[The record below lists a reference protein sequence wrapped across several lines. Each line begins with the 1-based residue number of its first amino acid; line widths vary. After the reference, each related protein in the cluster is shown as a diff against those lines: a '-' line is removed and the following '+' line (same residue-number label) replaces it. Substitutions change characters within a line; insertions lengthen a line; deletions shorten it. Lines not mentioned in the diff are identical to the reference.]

1 MDLNGIS
8 CGGYRVGKNE
18 VAFSLFD
25 TELSEVTALDKVKL
39 TLTISDNDTMI
50 FDGYQIVSVDVN
62 PDAIRATFAKKLD
75 DATAKS
81 INALEENYQTLRT
94 MVVSNNDI
102 STSKFT
108 SVQNVLAPI
117 IMREN
122 ITDKEALDFQ
132 EFYPSWQ
139 VGFDYKKDW
148 IIQYDGSL
156 YRIGQDHTS
165 QEQWIPGSEGTT
177 ALYSKIS
184 ISEEGYETWKEW
196 DGVSGTYSK
205 DQIVIDPTN
214 SNLYKSKLDN
224 NVWGPPSQQ
233 PDYWTPYIEA

>member
-1 MDLNGIS
+1 MDLNGIP
-8 CGGYRVGKNE
+8 CGGYRVGKNK
-18 VAFSLFD
+18 VTFSLYD

-50 FDGYQIVSVDVN
+50 FDGYQIISFDTN
-62 PDAIRATFAKKLD
+62 PDAISVTFAKKLD

-94 MVVSNNDI
+94 MVVANNDI
-102 STSKFT
+102 STSL
-108 SVQNVLAPI
+108 QNIIAPI
-117 IMREN
+117 VMREN
-122 ITDKEALDFQ
+122 LTDKEALDVKD
-132 EFYPSWQ
+132 FYPSWQ

-165 QEQWIPGSEGTT
+165 QAQWIPGSEGTT

-184 ISEEGYETWKEW
+184 ISEEGYEVWKEW
-196 DGVSGTYSK
+196 DGVSGSYKSG
-205 DQIVIDPTN
+205 QIVEDPNDNQLYISKID
-214 SNLYKSKLDN
+214 S
-224 NVWGPPSQQ
+224 NVWGPPSEQ
-233 PDYWTPYIEA
+233 PNYWELYVES

>member
-1 MDLNGIS
+1 MDLNGIP
-8 CGGYRVGKNE
+8 CGGYRVGKNK
-18 VAFSLFD
+18 VTFSLYD
-25 TELSEVTALDKVKL
+25 TELSEVTALNKVKL

-50 FDGYQIVSVDVN
+50 FDGYQIVSFDVN
-62 PDAIRATFAKKLD
+62 PDSISVTFAKKLD

-81 INALEENYQTLRT
+81 INALEENYQALHN

-108 SVQNVLAPI
+108 SVQNVIAPI

-122 ITDKEALDFQ
+122 ITDKEALNFQ

-139 VGFDYKKDW
+139 VGFDYKKGW

-165 QEQWIPGSEGTT
+165 QAQWTPGSEGTT

-184 ISEEGYETWKEW
+184 ISEEGYEVWKEW
-196 DGVSGTYSK
+196 DGVSGSYESG
-205 DQIVIDPTN
+205 QIVEDPNDNQLYISKID
-214 SNLYKSKLDN
+214 S
-224 NVWGPPSQQ
+224 NVWGPPSEQ
-233 PDYWTPYIEA
+233 PNYWELYVES

>member
-18 VAFSLFD
+18 VTFSLYD
-25 TELSEVTALDKVKL
+25 TELSEVTALNKVKL

-50 FDGYQIVSVDVN
+50 FDGYQIVSFDVH
-62 PDAIRATFAKKLD
+62 PDSIGVTFAKKLD

-81 INALEENYQTLRT
+81 INALEENYQALHN

-102 STSKFT
+102 FTSKFA
-108 SVQNVLAPI
+108 SVQNIIAPI
-117 IMREN
+117 IMREHL
-122 ITDKEALDFQ
+122 TDKEALDFQ

-139 VGFDYKKDW
+139 VGIDYKKDW

-165 QEQWIPGSEGTT
+165 QAQWIPGSEGTT

-184 ISEEGYETWKEW
+184 ISEEGYEVWKEW
-196 DGVSGTYSK
+196 DGVSGSYESG
-205 DQIVIDPTN
+205 QIVEDPNDNQLYISKID
-214 SNLYKSKLDN
+214 S
-224 NVWGPPSQQ
+224 NVWGPPSEQ
-233 PDYWTPYIEA
+233 PTYWELYVES

>member
-8 CGGYRVGKNE
+8 CGGYRVGKNK
-18 VAFSLFD
+18 VTFSLYD
-25 TELSEVTALDKVKL
+25 TELSEVTALNKVKL

-50 FDGYQIVSVDVN
+50 FDGYQIVSFDVN
-62 PDAIRATFAKKLD
+62 PDSISVTFAKKLD

-81 INALEENYQTLRT
+81 INALEENYQALHN

-108 SVQNVLAPI
+108 SVQNVIAPI

-122 ITDKEALDFQ
+122 ITDKEALNFQ

-139 VGFDYKKDW
+139 VGFDYKKGW

-165 QEQWIPGSEGTT
+165 QAQWTPGSEGTT

-184 ISEEGYETWKEW
+184 ISEEGYEVWKEW
-196 DGVSGTYSK
+196 DGVSGSYSSG
-205 DQIVIDPTN
+205 QIVEDPNDNQLYISKID
-214 SNLYKSKLDN
+214 S

-233 PDYWTPYIEA
+233 PTYWELYVES

>member
-8 CGGYRVGKNE
+8 CGGYRIGKNE
-18 VAFSLFD
+18 VTFSLFD
-25 TELSEVTALDKVKL
+25 TELSEVAVLDGVKL

-50 FDGYQIVSVDVN
+50 FDGYQIVSFDVN
-62 PDAIRATFAKKLD
+62 PDAIRVTFAKKLD

-108 SVQNVLAPI
+108 SVQNVIAPI

-122 ITDKEALDFQ
+122 MTDKEALSFQ

-139 VGFDYKKDW
+139 VGFNYKKGW

-165 QEQWIPGSEGTT
+165 QEQWVPGSDGTT
-177 ALYSKIS
+177 ALYSKIE
-184 ISEEGYETWKEW
+184 IEGDYEVWKAW
-196 DGVSGTYSK
+196 DGVSGSYSK
-205 DQIVIDPTN
+205 NQIVKDPTDDQ
-214 SNLYKSKLDN
+214 LYRSKIDS

-233 PDYWTPYIEA
+233 PTYWDLYTEE

>member
-18 VAFSLFD
+18 VTFSLYD
-25 TELSEVTALDKVKL
+25 TELSEVAALDGVKL
-39 TLTISDNDTMI
+39 TLTISDCDTMI
-50 FDGYQIVSVDVN
+50 FDGYQIVSFDVN
-62 PDAIRATFAKKLD
+62 RDAIRTTFAKKLD

-108 SVQNVLAPI
+108 SVQNAIAPI

-122 ITDKEALDFQ
+122 LTDKEAIDFQ

-165 QEQWIPGSEGTT
+165 QEQWVPGETGTE
-177 ALYSKIS
+177 ALYSKIE
-184 ISEEGYETWKEW
+184 IEDGYEVWKAW
-196 DGVSGTYSK
+196 DGVSGSYSK
-205 DQIVIDPTN
+205 DQIVKDPTDDQ
-214 SNLYKSKLDN
+214 LYRSKIDS
-224 NVWGPPSQQ
+224 NVWGPPSEQ
-233 PDYWTPYIEA
+233 PDYWELYVES

>member
-8 CGGYRVGKNE
+8 CGGYRVGKNK
-18 VAFSLFD
+18 VTFSLYD
-25 TELSEVTALDKVKL
+25 TELSEVTALNKVKL

-50 FDGYQIVSVDVN
+50 FDGYQIVSFDVN
-62 PDAIRATFAKKLD
+62 PDAIRVTFAKKLD
-75 DATAKS
+75 DATAKP

-102 STSKFT
+102 STSKFI
-108 SVQNVLAPI
+108 SMQNVIAPI
-117 IMREN
+117 IMREHL
-122 ITDKEALDFQ
+122 TDKEAIDFQ

-165 QEQWIPGSEGTT
+165 QEQWTPGSEGTT

-184 ISEEGYETWKEW
+184 ISEEGYEVWKEW
-196 DGVSGTYSK
+196 DGVSGSYESG
-205 DQIVIDPTN
+205 QIVEDPNDNQLYISKID
-214 SNLYKSKLDN
+214 S

-233 PDYWTPYIEA
+233 PTYWELYVES

>member
-102 STSKFT
+102 STSKFA
-108 SVQNVLAPI
+108 SVQNIIAPI

-122 ITDKEALDFQ
+122 RTDAEALDFQ

-165 QEQWIPGSEGTT
+165 QEQWTPGSEGTT

-184 ISEEGYETWKEW
+184 ISEEGYETWKEY

>member
-8 CGGYRVGKNE
+8 CGGYRVGNNE
-18 VAFSLFD
+18 VTFSLFD
-25 TELSEVTALDKVKL
+25 TELSEVAALDGVKL

-50 FDGYQIVSVDVN
+50 FDGYQIVSFDVN
-62 PDAIRATFAKKLD
+62 PDAIRVAFAKKLD

-81 INALEENYQTLRT
+81 INALEENYQALHN

-102 STSKFT
+102 STSKFA
-108 SVQNVLAPI
+108 SVQNILAPI

-122 ITDKEALDFQ
+122 LTDKEAFDFQ

-139 VGFDYKKDW
+139 VGFDYKKGW

-165 QEQWIPGSEGTT
+165 QEQWVPGETGTE
-177 ALYSKIS
+177 ALYSKIE
-184 ISEEGYETWKEW
+184 IDDGYEVWKAW
-196 DGVSGTYSK
+196 DGVSGSYSK
-205 DQIVIDPTN
+205 DQIVKDPTDDQ
-214 SNLYKSKLDN
+214 LYRSKIDN
-224 NVWGPPSQQ
+224 NVWGPPSEQ
-233 PDYWTPYIEA
+233 PNFWELYVES

>member
-18 VAFSLFD
+18 VTFSLYD
-25 TELSEVTALDKVKL
+25 TELSEVTALDKAKL
-39 TLTISDNDTMI
+39 TLTISSDDTMI
-50 FDGYQIVSVDVN
+50 FDGYQIVSFDVN
-62 PDAIRATFAKKLD
+62 PDAIRVTFAKKLD

-108 SVQNVLAPI
+108 SVQNAIAPI

-122 ITDKEALDFQ
+122 LTDKEAIDFQ
-132 EFYPSWQ
+132 EFYPSWK

-165 QEQWIPGSEGTT
+165 QEQWVPGETGTE
-177 ALYSKIS
+177 ALYSKIE
-184 ISEEGYETWKEW
+184 IEGGYEVWKAW
-196 DGVSGTYSK
+196 DGVSGSYSK
-205 DQIVIDPTN
+205 DQIVKDPTDDQ
-214 SNLYKSKLDN
+214 LYRSKIDS
-224 NVWGPPSQQ
+224 NVWGPPSEQ
-233 PDYWTPYIEA
+233 PDYWELYVES

>member
-1 MDLNGIS
+1 MDLNGIP
-8 CGGYRVGKNE
+8 CGGYRVGKNK
-18 VAFSLFD
+18 VTFSLYD
-25 TELSEVTALDKVKL
+25 TELSEVTALNKVKL

-50 FDGYQIVSVDVN
+50 FDGYQIISFDVN
-62 PDAIRATFAKKLD
+62 PDSISVAFAKKLD

-81 INALEENYQTLRT
+81 INALEENYQALHN
-94 MVVSNNDI
+94 MVVYNNDI

-108 SVQNVLAPI
+108 SVQNAIAPI

-122 ITDKEALDFQ
+122 LTDKEAFDFQ

-184 ISEEGYETWKEW
+184 ISEEGYEVWKEW
-196 DGVSGTYSK
+196 DGVSGSYESG
-205 DQIVIDPTN
+205 QIVEDPNDNQLYISKID
-214 SNLYKSKLDN
+214 S

-233 PDYWTPYIEA
+233 PTYWDLYTEE

>member
-8 CGGYRVGKNE
+8 CGGYRVGKNK
-18 VAFSLFD
+18 VTFSLYD

-39 TLTISDNDTMI
+39 TLTISSDDTMI
-50 FDGYQIVSVDVN
+50 FDGYQIVSFDTN
-62 PDAIRATFAKKLD
+62 QDAISVTFAKKLD

-81 INALEENYQTLRT
+81 INALEENYQALHNL
-94 MVVSNNDI
+94 VVSNNDI
-102 STSKFT
+102 SSSKFT
-108 SVQNVLAPI
+108 SVQNAIAPI

-122 ITDKEALDFQ
+122 LADKEAISFQ

-165 QEQWIPGSEGTT
+165 QAQWIPGSEGTT

-184 ISEEGYETWKEW
+184 ISEEGYEVWKEW
-196 DGVSGTYSK
+196 DGVSGSYESG
-205 DQIVIDPTN
+205 QIVEDPNDNQLYISKID
-214 SNLYKSKLDN
+214 S
-224 NVWGPPSQQ
+224 NVWGPPSEQ
-233 PDYWTPYIEA
+233 PDYWELYVES

>member
-8 CGGYRVGKNE
+8 CGGYRVGKNK
-18 VAFSLFD
+18 VTFFLYD

-39 TLTISDNDTMI
+39 TLTISSDDTMI
-50 FDGYQIVSVDVN
+50 FDGYQIISFDVN
-62 PDAIRATFAKKLD
+62 PDAIRVTFAKKLD

-102 STSKFT
+102 STSKFA
-108 SVQNVLAPI
+108 SLQNVIAPI

-122 ITDKEALDFQ
+122 ITDKEAFDFQ

-165 QEQWIPGSEGTT
+165 QAQWIPGSEGTT

-196 DGVSGTYSK
+196 DGVSGSYESG
-205 DQIVIDPTN
+205 QIVEDPNDNQLYISKID
-214 SNLYKSKLDN
+214 S
-224 NVWGPPSQQ
+224 NVWGPPSEQ
-233 PDYWTPYIEA
+233 PTYWELYVES

>member
-8 CGGYRVGKNE
+8 CGGYRVGKNK
-18 VAFSLFD
+18 VTFSLFN

-62 PDAIRATFAKKLD
+62 PDAIRAAFAKKLD

-81 INALEENYQTLRT
+81 INSLEENYQTLRT

-102 STSKFT
+102 STSMFT
-108 SVQNVLAPI
+108 SVQNIIAPI

-122 ITDKEALDFQ
+122 LTDAEALDFQ
-132 EFYPSWQ
+132 ELYPSWQ

-165 QEQWIPGSEGTT
+165 QEQWTPGSEGTT

-184 ISEEGYETWKEW
+184 ISEEGYEVWKEW
-196 DGVSGTYSK
+196 DGVSGSYESG
-205 DQIVIDPTN
+205 QIVEDPNDNQLYISKID
-214 SNLYKSKLDN
+214 S
-224 NVWGPPSQQ
+224 NVWGPPSEQ
-233 PDYWTPYIEA
+233 PTYWELYVES

>member
-18 VAFSLFD
+18 ATFSLFD
-25 TELSEVTALDKVKL
+25 TEFSEVAALDGVKL

-50 FDGYQIVSVDVN
+50 FDGYQIVSFDVN
-62 PDAIRATFAKKLD
+62 PDAIRVTFAKKLD

-108 SVQNVLAPI
+108 SVQNIIAPI

-122 ITDKEALDFQ
+122 MTDSEALNFQ

-165 QEQWIPGSEGTT
+165 QEQWTPGSEGTT

-196 DGVSGTYSK
+196 DGVSGSYESG
-205 DQIVIDPTN
+205 QIVEDPNDNQLYISKIN
-214 SNLYKSKLDN
+214 S
-224 NVWGPPSQQ
+224 NVWGPPSEQ
-233 PDYWTPYIEA
+233 PTYWELYVES

>member
-1 MDLNGIS
+1 MNLNGIS

-18 VAFSLFD
+18 VTFSLYD
-25 TELSEVTALDKVKL
+25 TELSEVTALNKVKL

-50 FDGYQIVSVDVN
+50 FDGYQIVSFDVH
-62 PDAIRATFAKKLD
+62 PDSIGVTFAKKLN

-81 INALEENYQTLRT
+81 INALEENYQTLHN

-102 STSKFT
+102 STSKFA
-108 SVQNVLAPI
+108 SVQNALAPI

-122 ITDKEALDFQ
+122 LTDKEAFDFK

-139 VGFDYKKDW
+139 VGFDYKKGW

-165 QEQWIPGSEGTT
+165 QEQWVPGSDGTT
-177 ALYSKIS
+177 ALYSKIE
-184 ISEEGYETWKEW
+184 IEGDYEVWKAW
-196 DGVSGTYSK
+196 DGVSGSYSK
-205 DQIVIDPTN
+205 NQIVKDPTDDQ
-214 SNLYKSKLDN
+214 LYRSKIDS
-224 NVWGPPSQQ
+224 NVWGPPSEQ
-233 PDYWTPYIEA
+233 PNYWELYVES

>member
-1 MDLNGIS
+1 MDLNGIP
-8 CGGYRVGKNE
+8 CGGYQVGKNK
-18 VAFSLFD
+18 VTFSLYD

-39 TLTISDNDTMI
+39 TLTISSDDTMI
-50 FDGYQIVSVDVN
+50 FDGYQIVSFDAN
-62 PDAIRATFAKKLD
+62 PDAISVTFAKKLD

-102 STSKFT
+102 STSL
-108 SVQNVLAPI
+108 QNAIAPI
-117 IMREN
+117 VMREN
-122 ITDKEALDFQ
+122 LTDKEALNFQ
-132 EFYPSWQ
+132 KFYPSWQ

-165 QEQWIPGSEGTT
+165 QAQWTPGSEGTT

-184 ISEEGYETWKEW
+184 ISEEGYEVWKEW
-196 DGVSGTYSK
+196 DGVSGSYKSG
-205 DQIVIDPTN
+205 QIVEDPNNNQLYISKID
-214 SNLYKSKLDN
+214 S
-224 NVWGPPSQQ
+224 NVWGPPSEQ
-233 PDYWTPYIEA
+233 PTYWELYVES